1 LKPVLAHGHHFEMN
15 FDLETL
21 YEAKAAELILY
32 GRALG
37 LTHGEAEDVLQ
48 ETFLALLKMA
58 GGGTTCQDAPGKMP
72 LEPEHYCVRS
82 FRNRALNHRRSL
94 WRRLTRE
101 LEVFADGHHWFE
113 KSPDE
118 IEQSMQTA
126 AVDCLAALPVEQ
138 REAIVLKIWHRFTF
152 EEIGGL
158 LGISPNTAAGR
169 YRYGLQK
176 IKKRLEM
183 PSPTKNYSLSP
194 PGRGEG
200 QGEGILFSPPP
211 HEPQDRLFDYQRLAH
226 LEVAG
231 VQSAKK
237 VSENSHPGQKIGSEP
252 HDPHPA
258 CGHLLPRFAAER
270 ENLADVMEFFE
281 ATT

>member
-1 LKPVLAHGHHFEMN
+1 LRTATIAHGHHFEMN
-15 FDLETL
+15 FDWETL
-21 YEAKAAELILY
+21 YKAKAAELILY

-37 LTHGEAEDVLQ
+37 LSHGEAEDVLQ
-48 ETFLALLKMA
+48 ETFLVLLKSP
-58 GGGTTCQDAPGKMP
+58 QRP

-101 LEVFADGHHWFE
+101 LEVLADGHHWFE
-113 KSPDE
+113 KSSDE
-118 IEQSMQTA
+118 TEQSMQTA

-176 IKKRLEM
+176 IKREL
-183 PSPTKNYSLSP
+183 TGAVY
-194 PGRGEG
+194 GRERNEITGEPAA
-200 QGEGILFSPPP
+200 F
-211 HEPQDRLFDYQRLAH
+211 LA
-226 LEVAG
+226 
-231 VQSAKK
+231 SA
-237 VSENSHPGQKIGSEP
+237 
-252 HDPHPA
+252 PA
-258 CGHLLPRFAAER
+258 VGDA
-270 ENLADVMEFFE
+270 
-281 ATT
+281 